1 MNNKLAE
8 NHIILGVGA
17 NLAGDFGCPKAACG
31 TALEKLAKAGVE
43 ITGRSP
49 WYESAPVPISDQPWF
64 VNGVVTVST
73 DLAPTA
79 LLQLMLNI
87 EAQMGRLRSVAN
99 AARTID
105 LDLLSFAGMVS
116 KDGEWPILPHPRLHQ
131 RAFVVLPLADLLP
144 HWSHPKTGQSVANMK
159 ANLPPDQEIRPI
171 PKTNDLH
178 GTEWCEC
185 PRI

>member
-1 MNNKLAE
+1 MNNKFAE

-17 NLAGDFGCPKAACG
+17 NLSGDFGSPKAACG
-31 TALEKLAKAGVE
+31 TALKKLAKAGVK

-49 WYESAPVPISDQPWF
+49 WYESAPVPISEQPWF

-73 DLAPTA
+73 DLAPAA

-105 LDLLSFAGMVS
+105 L
-116 KDGEWPILPHPRLHQ
+116 EW
-131 RAFVVLPLADLLP
+131 V
-144 HWSHPKTGQSVANMK
+144 
-159 ANLPPDQEIRPI
+159 
-171 PKTNDLH
+171 
-178 GTEWCEC
+178 
-185 PRI
+185 